1 MKKFKSIISLFIA
14 VLTLSNYSLFAQEKS
29 SVCFTFDDGNP
40 KDILNYDN
48 EVWNKMIL
56 DQLTERDLQAVLF
69 VCGRNLDNEDGK
81 MVLESWDRAG
91 HIIANHT
98 YSHLN
103 YNNPKNDF
111 EKFRDDILRCDSLIS
126 GYNNFQKYFRF
137 PMLKGGETREKRD
150 SINAFLHRT
159 GYKNGYVTIDN
170 SDWFINSR
178 MIKFMEENP
187 GESIEKYKKYY
198 IEHLIDRA
206 KYYDEIAFKLLGR
219 RVKHTLLLHHNLTS
233 ALFLGDLMEAFE
245 KEGWE
250 LINADDAFTDPV
262 FEMIPDIIPA
272 GESIIWGLARESGKF
287 DDVIRYPAEDSPYEE
302 ERMNQLG
309 L

>member
-1 MKKFKSIISLFIA
+1 MLLRIFLIHFLLFTLQII
-14 VLTLSNYSLFAQEKS
+14 AQQKP

-40 KDILNYDN
+40 KDIMEY
-48 EVWNKMIL
+48 ESEFWNAMIL
-56 DQLTERDLQAVLF
+56 GQLVLRDLQAALF
-69 VCGRNLDNEDGK
+69 VSGRNLDNEDGRK
-81 MVLESWDRAG
+81 VLESWDGAG

-103 YNNPKNDF
+103 YNNPNNSF
-111 EKFRDDILRCDSLIS
+111 EKFKDDILKCDSLINRYS
-126 GYNNFQKYFRF
+126 NYKKYFRF

-150 SINAFLHRT
+150 LINAFLKRN

-187 GESIEKYKKYY
+187 DSNIDKYKKYY
-198 IEHLIDRA
+198 IDHLIDRA
-206 KYYDEIAFKLLGR
+206 KYYDDIAYKLLGR
-219 RVKHTLLLHHNLTS
+219 KVKHTLLLHHNLTS
-233 ALFLGDLMEAFE
+233 AFFLEDLMKAFE
-245 KEGWE
+245 NEGWE
-250 LINADDAFTDPV
+250 LIDAKEAFTDPIY
-262 FEMIPDIIPA
+262 EMIPDIVPA

-302 ERMNQLG
+302 EKMNKFG

>member
-1 MKKFKSIISLFIA
+1 MKIIL
-14 VLTLSNYSLFAQEKS
+14 LSCLFAINLFPQEKS

-40 KDILNYDN
+40 KDILQYDN

-81 MVLESWDRAG
+81 KILERWDKAG

-98 YSHLN
+98 YSHFN

-111 EKFRDDILRCDSLIS
+111 EKYRDDILRCDSLIS
-126 GYNNFQKYFRF
+126 GYKNFQKYFRF
-137 PMLKGGETREKRD
+137 PMLKAGETREKRD
-150 SINAFLHRT
+150 SISAFLQRT

-170 SDWFINSR
+170 SDWFINLR
-178 MIKFMEENP
+178 MIKFM
-187 GESIEKYKKYY
+187 GEHPDSSIEKYKKYY

-206 KYYDEIAFKLLGR
+206 KYYDDIAYKLLGR

-233 ALFLGDLMEAFE
+233 ALFLNELMEAFE

-250 LINADDAFTDPV
+250 LIDADEAFTDPI
-262 FEMIPDIIPA
+262 FEMIPDIVPA
-272 GESIIWGLARESGKF
+272 GESIIWSLAKASGKF
-287 DDVIRYPAEDSPYEE
+287 EDELRYPAEDSPYEE
-302 ERMNQLG
+302 ERMNKLG

>member
-1 MKKFKSIISLFIA
+1 MLLRILLIHFSFFI
-14 VLTLSNYSLFAQEKS
+14 LHIFAQQKS

-40 KDILNYDN
+40 KDILEYDN

-56 DQLTERDLQAVLF
+56 DQLEERDLQAVLF
-69 VCGRNLDNEDGK
+69 VCGRNLDSEDGRR
-81 MVLESWDRAG
+81 VLESWDDAG

-98 YSHLN
+98 YSHFN
-103 YNNPKNDF
+103 YDNPNNDF
-111 EKFRDDILRCDSLIS
+111 EKYRDDILRCDSLIS
-126 GYNNFQKYFRF
+126 GYKNFQKYFRA
-137 PMLKGGETREKRD
+137 PMLKSGDTKEKRD
-150 SINAFLHRT
+150 SLNSFLQRMD
-159 GYKNGYVTIDN
+159 YKNGYVTIDN

-187 GESIEKYKKYY
+187 DSSTEKYKKYY

-206 KYYDEIAFKLLGR
+206 KYYDDIAYKLLGR

-233 ALFLGDLMEAFE
+233 ALFLEDLMKAFDD
-245 KEGWE
+245 KGWE
-250 LINADDAFTDPV
+250 LIDAAEAFNDPI
-262 FEMIPDIIPA
+262 FEMIPDIVPA

-287 DDVIRYPAEDSPYEE
+287 DDMIRYPAEDSPYEE
-302 ERMNQLG
+302 EKMNALG

>member
-1 MKKFKSIISLFIA
+1 MKKFKLIISLFIT
-14 VLTLSNYSLFAQEKS
+14 VLTLGSYSLFAQEKP

-40 KDILNYDN
+40 KDILNYDI
-48 EVWNKMIL
+48 EIWNKMIL
-56 DQLTERDLQAVLF
+56 DQLAERDLQAVLF

-81 MVLESWDRAG
+81 RVLESWDDAG

-111 EKFRDDILRCDSLIS
+111 EKYRDDILRCDSLIS
-126 GYNNFQKYFRF
+126 VYKNFQKYFRF

-150 SINAFLHRT
+150 SINTFLQRT
-159 GYKNGYVTIDN
+159 GYRNGYVTIDN

-178 MIKFMEENP
+178 MIKFLEENP
-187 GESIEKYKKYY
+187 DSSIENYKKYY
-198 IEHLIDRA
+198 IDHLIDRA
-206 KYYDEIAFKLLGR
+206 KYYDDIAYKLLGR

-233 ALFLGDLMEAFE
+233 ALFLNDLMKAFE

-250 LINADDAFTDPV
+250 LIDAEDAFTDPI
-262 FEMIPDIIPA
+262 FEMIPDIVPA

-302 ERMNQLG
+302 EKMNKLG

>member
-1 MKKFKSIISLFIA
+1 MKLFLSIL
-14 VLTLSNYSLFAQEKS
+14 LFALNLFPQQKH

-40 KDILNYDN
+40 KDILEYEN

-56 DQLTERDLQAVLF
+56 DQLAERDLQAVLF
-69 VCGRNLDNEDGK
+69 VCGRNLDDEDGRK
-81 MVLESWDRAG
+81 VLVSWDNAG

-98 YSHLN
+98 YSHFN

-111 EKFRDDILRCDSLIS
+111 DKYRDDILRCDSLIS
-126 GYNNFQKYFRF
+126 GYKNFQKYFRA
-137 PMLKGGETREKRD
+137 PMLKYGNTKEKRD
-150 SINAFLHRT
+150 SLNSFLQRID
-159 GYKNGYVTIDN
+159 YKNGYVTIDN

-187 GESIEKYKKYY
+187 GASIEKYKKYY

-206 KYYDEIAFKLLGR
+206 KYYDDIAYKLLGR

-233 ALFLGDLMEAFE
+233 ALFLNDLMTAFE
-245 KEGWE
+245 EAGWK
-250 LINADDAFTDPV
+250 LIDADEAFTDPV
-262 FEMIPDIIPA
+262 YEMIPDIVPA

-287 DDVIRYPAEDSPYEE
+287 DDVIRYPAEDSPYEKE
-302 ERMNQLG
+302 KMNKFG

>member
-1 MKKFKSIISLFIA
+1 MKKIL
-14 VLTLSNYSLFAQEKS
+14 LSFLFAINLFPQEKP

-40 KDILNYDN
+40 KDILQYDN
-48 EVWNKMIL
+48 DVWNQMIL
-56 DQLTERDLQAVLF
+56 EQLAERDLQAALF
-69 VCGRNLDNEDGK
+69 VCGRNLDNEQGEK
-81 MVLESWDRAG
+81 IMQSWNDAG

-111 EKFRDDILRCDSLIS
+111 KKFRDDILKCDSLIS
-126 GYNNFQKYFRF
+126 GYKSFQKYFRF
-137 PMLKGGETREKRD
+137 PMLKAGDTREKRD
-150 SINAFLHRT
+150 SINAFLKRT

-178 MIKFMEENP
+178 MIKFMEEHP
-187 GESIEKYKKYY
+187 DSSIEKYKKYY

-206 KYYDEIAFKLLGR
+206 KYYDDIAYKLLGR

-233 ALFLGDLMEAFE
+233 ALFLNDLMEAFE
-245 KEGWE
+245 KEGWK
-250 LINADDAFTDPV
+250 LIDAEDAFDDPI
-262 FEMIPDIIPA
+262 FEMIPDIVPS

-287 DDVIRYPAEDSPYEE
+287 DGVIRYPAEDSPYEE
-302 ERMNQLG
+302 DRMNQLG

>member
-1 MKKFKSIISLFIA
+1 MKIIL
-14 VLTLSNYSLFAQEKS
+14 LSFLFAFNLFPQDKS
-29 SVCFTFDDGNP
+29 SVCFTFDDGNL
-40 KDILNYDN
+40 KDILQYDN

-56 DQLTERDLQAVLF
+56 DQLTERELQAVLF
-69 VCGRNLDNEDGK
+69 VCGRNLDNEQGEK
-81 MVLESWDRAG
+81 IIQSWNNAG

-103 YNNPKNDF
+103 YNNPNNGF
-111 EKFRDDILRCDSLIS
+111 EKYRDDILRCDSLIS
-126 GYNNFQKYFRF
+126 GYKNFQKYFRF
-137 PMLKGGETREKRD
+137 PMLKAGETREKRD
-150 SINAFLHRT
+150 SINAFLQRT
-159 GYKNGYVTIDN
+159 GYRNGYVTIDN

-178 MIKFMEENP
+178 MIKFMEANLDS
-187 GESIEKYKKYY
+187 SIEKYKQYY

-206 KYYDEIAFKLLGR
+206 KYYDDIAYKLFGR

-233 ALFLGDLMEAFE
+233 ALFLDDLMDAFE
-245 KEGWE
+245 KEGWG
-250 LINADDAFTDPV
+250 LIDAKDAFTDPI
-262 FEMIPDIIPA
+262 FEMIPDIVPA

-302 ERMNQLG
+302 EKMNKLG

>member
-1 MKKFKSIISLFIA
+1 MKIIL
-14 VLTLSNYSLFAQEKS
+14 LSFLFAFNLFPQDKS
-29 SVCFTFDDGNP
+29 SVCFTFDDGNL
-40 KDILNYDN
+40 KDILQYDN

-56 DQLTERDLQAVLF
+56 DQLTERELQAVLF
-69 VCGRNLDNEDGK
+69 VCGRNLDNEQGEK
-81 MVLESWDRAG
+81 IMQSWSNAG

-103 YNNPKNDF
+103 YNNPNNGF
-111 EKFRDDILRCDSLIS
+111 EKYRDDILRCDSLIS
-126 GYNNFQKYFRF
+126 GYKNFQKYFRF
-137 PMLKGGETREKRD
+137 PMLKAGETREKRD
-150 SINAFLHRT
+150 SINAFLQRT
-159 GYKNGYVTIDN
+159 GYRNGYVTIDN

-178 MIKFMEENP
+178 MIKFMEANLDS
-187 GESIEKYKKYY
+187 SIEKYKQYY

-206 KYYDEIAFKLLGR
+206 KYYDDIAYKLFGR

-233 ALFLGDLMEAFE
+233 ALFLDDLMDAFE
-245 KEGWE
+245 KEGWG
-250 LINADDAFTDPV
+250 LIDAKDAFTDPV
-262 FEMIPDIIPA
+262 FEMIPDIVPA

-302 ERMNQLG
+302 EKMNKLG

>member
-1 MKKFKSIISLFIA
+1 MLLRILIIHFSVFI
-14 VLTLSNYSLFAQEKS
+14 LHIFPQQKP

-40 KDILNYDN
+40 KDILEYDN
-48 EVWNKMIL
+48 EVWNMMIL
-56 DQLTERDLQAVLF
+56 DQLEERDLQAVLF
-69 VCGRNLDNEDGK
+69 VCGRNLDSEDGRI
-81 MVLESWDRAG
+81 VLESWNDAG

-111 EKFRDDILRCDSLIS
+111 EKFRNDILRCDSLIS
-126 GYNNFQKYFRF
+126 GYKNFQKYFRA
-137 PMLKGGETREKRD
+137 PMLKSGDTIEKRD
-150 SINAFLHRT
+150 SLNSFLQRMD
-159 GYKNGYVTIDN
+159 YKNGYVTIDN

-187 GESIEKYKKYY
+187 DSSIEKYKKYY

-206 KYYDEIAFKLLGR
+206 KYYDDIAYKLLGR

-233 ALFLGDLMEAFE
+233 ALFLNDLMDAFE
-245 KEGWE
+245 EEGWE
-250 LINADDAFTDPV
+250 LIDAAEAFTDSI
-262 FEMIPDIIPA
+262 FEMIPDIVPA

-302 ERMNQLG
+302 EKMNALG

>member
-1 MKKFKSIISLFIA
+1 MKVFLSIL
-14 VLTLSNYSLFAQEKS
+14 LFALNLFPQQKH

-40 KDILNYDN
+40 KDILEYEN

-56 DQLTERDLQAVLF
+56 DQLAERDLQAVLF
-69 VCGRNLDNEDGK
+69 VCGRNLDDEDGRK
-81 MVLESWDRAG
+81 VLVSWDNAG

-98 YSHLN
+98 YSHFN

-111 EKFRDDILRCDSLIS
+111 DKYRDDILRCDSLIS
-126 GYNNFQKYFRF
+126 GYKNFQKYFRA
-137 PMLKGGETREKRD
+137 PMLKYGNTKEKRD
-150 SINAFLHRT
+150 SLNSFLQRID
-159 GYKNGYVTIDN
+159 YKNGYVTIDN

-187 GESIEKYKKYY
+187 GASIEKYKKYY

-206 KYYDEIAFKLLGR
+206 KYYDDIAYKLLGR

-233 ALFLGDLMEAFE
+233 ALFLNDLMTAFE
-245 KEGWE
+245 EAGWK
-250 LINADDAFTDPV
+250 LIDADEAFTDPV
-262 FEMIPDIIPA
+262 YEMIPDIVPA

-287 DDVIRYPAEDSPYEE
+287 DDVIRYPAEDSPYEKE
-302 ERMNQLG
+302 KMNKFG

>member
-1 MKKFKSIISLFIA
+1 MKQLKTFILLICTA
-14 VLTLSNYSLFAQEKS
+14 ITASSSPLIAQDKS

-40 KDILNYDN
+40 KSVLEYDKD
-48 EVWNKMIL
+48 VWNKMIL
-56 DQLTERDLQAVLF
+56 DQLAERDLQAVLF
-69 VCGRNLDNEDGK
+69 VCGRNLDNEDGRK
-81 MVLESWDRAG
+81 VLESWDNAG

-98 YSHLN
+98 YSHFN
-103 YNNPKNDF
+103 YNNPNNDF
-111 EKFRDDILRCDSLIS
+111 EKYRDDILRCDSLIN
-126 GYNNFQKYFRF
+126 GYKNFQKYFRA
-137 PMLKGGETREKRD
+137 PMLKSGETKEKRD
-150 SINAFLHRT
+150 SLNSFLQRMD
-159 GYKNGYVTIDN
+159 YKNGYVTIDN

-187 GESIEKYKKYY
+187 GESIEKYKEYY

-206 KYYDEIAFKLLGR
+206 KYYDDIAYKLLGR
-219 RVKHTLLLHHNLTS
+219 RVKHTMLLHHNLTS
-233 ALFLGDLMEAFE
+233 ALFLNDLMEAFE

-250 LINADDAFTDPV
+250 LIDAEDAFTDPV
-262 FEMIPDIIPA
+262 FEMIPDIVPA

-302 ERMNQLG
+302 EKMNKLG

>member
-1 MKKFKSIISLFIA
+1 MKKILLLF
-14 VLTLSNYSLFAQEKS
+14 LFAINLFPQEKP

-40 KDILNYDN
+40 KDILQYDN
-48 EVWNKMIL
+48 DVWNQVIL
-56 DQLTERDLQAVLF
+56 DQLEKRDLQAVLF
-69 VCGRNLDNEDGK
+69 VCGRNLDNEQGEK
-81 MVLESWDRAG
+81 IMQSWNDAG

-103 YNNPKNDF
+103 YNNPNNDF
-111 EKFRDDILRCDSLIS
+111 EKFRDDILRCDSLINDYS
-126 GYNNFQKYFRF
+126 NFQKYFRF
-137 PMLKGGETREKRD
+137 PMLKAGETREKRD
-150 SINAFLHRT
+150 SINIFLQQA

-187 GESIEKYKKYY
+187 DSSIEKYKKYY

-206 KYYDEIAFKLLGR
+206 KYYDDIAFKLLGR

-233 ALFLGDLMEAFE
+233 ALFLNDLMDAFE

-250 LINADDAFTDPV
+250 LIDADDALTDPV
-262 FEMIPDIIPA
+262 FEMIPDIVPA

-302 ERMNQLG
+302 ERMNKLG

>member
-1 MKKFKSIISLFIA
+1 
-14 VLTLSNYSLFAQEKS
+14 
-29 SVCFTFDDGNP
+29 
-40 KDILNYDN
+40 
-48 EVWNKMIL
+48 MIL
-56 DQLTERDLQAVLF
+56 DQLTERELQAVLF
-69 VCGRNLDNEDGK
+69 VCGRNLDNEQGEK
-81 MVLESWDRAG
+81 IIQSWNNAG

-103 YNNPKNDF
+103 YNNSTNDF

-126 GYNNFQKYFRF
+126 GYKNFQKYFRF
-137 PMLKGGETREKRD
+137 PMLKAGETREKRD
-150 SINAFLHRT
+150 SINAFLQRT
-159 GYKNGYVTIDN
+159 GYRNGYVTIDN

-178 MIKFMEENP
+178 MIKFMEANP
-187 GESIEKYKKYY
+187 DSSIEKYKKYY

-233 ALFLGDLMEAFE
+233 ALFLNDLMEAFE
-245 KEGWE
+245 NEGWE
-250 LINADDAFTDPV
+250 LVDAEDAFTDPV
-262 FEMIPDIIPA
+262 FEMIPDIVPA

-302 ERMNQLG
+302 EKMNKLG

>member
-1 MKKFKSIISLFIA
+1 MKIIYLLF
-14 VLTLSNYSLFAQEKS
+14 LFAFNLFPQEKS

-40 KDILNYDN
+40 KDVLHYDN
-48 EVWNKMIL
+48 EVWNEMIL
-56 DQLTERDLQAVLF
+56 DQLTERELQAVLF
-69 VCGRNLDNEDGK
+69 VCGRNLDNEQGEK
-81 MVLESWDRAG
+81 IIQSWNNAG

-103 YNNPKNDF
+103 YNNPNNGL
-111 EKFRDDILRCDSLIS
+111 EKYRDDILRCDSLIS
-126 GYNNFQKYFRF
+126 GYKNFQKYFRF
-137 PMLKGGETREKRD
+137 PMLKAGETREKRD
-150 SINAFLHRT
+150 SINAFLQRT
-159 GYKNGYVTIDN
+159 GYRNGYVTIDN

-187 GESIEKYKKYY
+187 DSSIEKYKQYY

-206 KYYDEIAFKLLGR
+206 KYYDDIAYKLFGR

-233 ALFLGDLMEAFE
+233 ALFLDDLMKAFE
-245 KEGWE
+245 KEGWV
-250 LINADDAFTDPV
+250 LIDAEDAFTDPI
-262 FEMIPDIIPA
+262 FEMVPDIVPA

-287 DDVIRYPAEDSPYEE
+287 DNVIRYPAEDSPYEE
-302 ERMNQLG
+302 EKMNKLG

>member
-1 MKKFKSIISLFIA
+1 MLLRILLIHFLFFI
-14 VLTLSNYSLFAQEKS
+14 LHIFAQQKP

-56 DQLTERDLQAVLF
+56 DQLTERELQAVLF
-69 VCGRNLDNEDGK
+69 VCGRNLDNEQGEK
-81 MVLESWDRAG
+81 IMQSWSNAG

-103 YNNPKNDF
+103 YNNPNNGF
-111 EKFRDDILRCDSLIS
+111 EKYRDDILRCDSLIS
-126 GYNNFQKYFRF
+126 GYKNFQKYFRF
-137 PMLKGGETREKRD
+137 PMLKAGETREKRD
-150 SINAFLHRT
+150 SINAFLQRT
-159 GYKNGYVTIDN
+159 GYRNGYVTIDN

-178 MIKFMEENP
+178 MIKFMEANP
-187 GESIEKYKKYY
+187 DSSIEKYKQYY

-206 KYYDEIAFKLLGR
+206 KYYDDIAYKLFGR

-233 ALFLGDLMEAFE
+233 ALFLEDLMKAFDDE
-245 KEGWE
+245 DWE
-250 LINADDAFTDPV
+250 LIDASAAFTDPI
-262 FEMIPDIIPA
+262 FEMIPDIVPA

-287 DDVIRYPAEDSPYEE
+287 DDMIRYPAEDSPYEE
-302 ERMNQLG
+302 EKMNALG

>member
-1 MKKFKSIISLFIA
+1 MKLFLSILLF
-14 VLTLSNYSLFAQEKS
+14 TLNLFPQEKP

-40 KDILNYDN
+40 KDILDYKYF
-48 EVWNKMIL
+48 EWNNLIL
-56 DQLTERDLQAVLF
+56 WQLDDQNLKAAFF
-69 VCGRNLDNEDGK
+69 VCGRNMDNENGAS
-81 MVLESWDRAG
+81 VLESWDRAG

-103 YNNPKNDF
+103 YNNPNNGF
-111 EKFRDDILRCDSLIS
+111 EKYRDDILRCDSLIS
-126 GYNNFQKYFRF
+126 GYKNFQKYFRF
-137 PMLKGGETREKRD
+137 PMLKAGETREKRD
-150 SINAFLHRT
+150 SINAFLQRS
-159 GYKNGYVTIDN
+159 GYRNGYVTIDN
-170 SDWFINSR
+170 SDWFINTR
-178 MIKFMEENP
+178 MIKFMEENSDS
-187 GESIEKYKKYY
+187 SIEKYKKYY

-206 KYYDEIAFKLLGR
+206 KYYDDIAYKLLGR

-233 ALFLGDLMEAFE
+233 ALFLQDLMKAFE

-250 LINADDAFTDPV
+250 LINADDAFTDPIY
-262 FEMIPDIIPA
+262 EMIPDIIPA

-302 ERMNQLG
+302 EKMNKLG

>member
-1 MKKFKSIISLFIA
+1 MLLRIFLIHFLYFTLQII
-14 VLTLSNYSLFAQEKS
+14 AQQKP
-29 SVCFTFDDGNP
+29 SVCLTFDDGNP
-40 KDILNYDN
+40 KDILVYDN
-48 EVWNKMIL
+48 EVWDKMIL
-56 DQLTERDLQAVLF
+56 DQLEERDLQAALF
-69 VCGRNLDNEDGK
+69 VCGRNLDNEAGK
-81 MVLESWDRAG
+81 KVLESWDDTG

-103 YNNPKNDF
+103 YNNPKIDF
-111 EKFRDDILRCDSLIS
+111 EKFRDDILKCDSLVNHYS
-126 GYNNFQKYFRF
+126 NYKKYFRF
-137 PMLKGGETREKRD
+137 PMLKGGETSEKRD
-150 SINAFLHRT
+150 SINAFLKRN

-187 GESIEKYKKYY
+187 DSSIEKYKKYY

-206 KYYDEIAFKLLGR
+206 KYYDDIAYKLLGR

-233 ALFLGDLMEAFE
+233 ALFLNDLMEAFE
-245 KEGWE
+245 NKGWE
-250 LINADDAFTDPV
+250 LIDAAEAFNDPI
-262 FEMIPDIIPA
+262 FEMIPDIVPA

-302 ERMNQLG
+302 EKMNKFRL
-309 L
+309 

>member
-1 MKKFKSIISLFIA
+1 MFLKLF
-14 VLTLSNYSLFAQEKS
+14 LLNLFFFFSQFYAQQKP

-40 KDILNYDN
+40 KDILQYDN
-48 EVWNKMIL
+48 EEWNQMIL
-56 DQLTERDLQAVLF
+56 DQLAERDLRAVLF
-69 VCGRNLDNEDGK
+69 VCGRNLDNEQGEK
-81 MVLESWDRAG
+81 IIQSWDDEG

-98 YSHLN
+98 YSHFN
-103 YNNPKNDF
+103 YNNPNNSF
-111 EKFRDDILRCDSLIS
+111 EKYSDDILRCDSLIS
-126 GYNNFQKYFRF
+126 GYKNFKKYFRF

-150 SINAFLHRT
+150 SINTFLERT

-187 GESIEKYKKYY
+187 DSSIEKYKKYY
-198 IEHLIDRA
+198 IEHLIERA
-206 KYYDEIAFKLLGR
+206 KYYDDIAYQLLGR

-233 ALFLGDLMEAFE
+233 ALFLNDLMEAFE

-250 LINADDAFTDPV
+250 LIDAKKAFTDPV
-262 FEMIPDIIPA
+262 FEMIPDIVPA

>member
-1 MKKFKSIISLFIA
+1 
-14 VLTLSNYSLFAQEKS
+14 
-29 SVCFTFDDGNP
+29 
-40 KDILNYDN
+40 
-48 EVWNKMIL
+48 MIL

-69 VCGRNLDNEDGK
+69 VCGRNLDNEAGK
-81 MVLESWDRAG
+81 KVLESWDDAG

-98 YSHLN
+98 YSHFN
-103 YNNPKNDF
+103 YNNPNNGF
-111 EKFRDDILRCDSLIS
+111 EKYRDDILRCDSLIS
-126 GYNNFQKYFRF
+126 GYKNFQKYFRA
-137 PMLKGGETREKRD
+137 PMLKSGDTKEKRD
-150 SINAFLHRT
+150 SLNSFLQRMD
-159 GYKNGYVTIDN
+159 YKNGYVTIDN

-187 GESIEKYKKYY
+187 DSSIEKYKKYY

-206 KYYDEIAFKLLGR
+206 KYYDDIAYKFLGR

-233 ALFLGDLMEAFE
+233 ALFLEDLMTAFE
-245 KEGWE
+245 NEGWE
-250 LINADDAFTDPV
+250 LIDAKEAFTDPI
-262 FEMIPDIIPA
+262 FEMIPDIVPA

-302 ERMNQLG
+302 EKMNALG